1 MQSPVTRSSFRRPL
15 NGGSKSDVLRIMS
28 VDMTY
33 IMVHVYPCREKPSND
48 LCFSVQGNL

>member
-1 MQSPVTRSSFRRPL
+1 MQSPVTRSSFRRSL

-33 IMVHVYPCREKPSND
+33 IMVHVYPYREKPCND
-48 LCFSVQGNL
+48 LCCSVKDNL